1 MPLSPTPPVLLSP
14 FCAIRVVAD
23 AGVRSPPIQILNEIC
38 DMSQAMEC
46 RIMFT
51 VMDPIKLNLKNIES
65 SMFISKDIYPRV
77 RFEWSSK
84 NNSQPGDHLAEN
96 QFHTRKPS
104 RGHPKKSTRRPTT
117 ISIGIPQMFDH
128 ICPKWLTTMCNVPS
142 LKLIVHAK
150 SISRTIS
157 ENNSG
162 RGYHSDDHLGN

>member
-1 MPLSPTPPVLLSP
+1 
-14 FCAIRVVAD
+14 
-23 AGVRSPPIQILNEIC
+23 
-38 DMSQAMEC
+38 
-46 RIMFT
+46 MFT

-104 RGHPKKSTRRPTT
+104 RGHPPKLTRRPTT

-128 ICPKWLTTMCNVPS
+128 ICPKM
-142 LKLIVHAK
+142 A
-150 SISRTIS
+150 
-157 ENNSG
+157 
-162 RGYHSDDHLGN
+162 DDHV